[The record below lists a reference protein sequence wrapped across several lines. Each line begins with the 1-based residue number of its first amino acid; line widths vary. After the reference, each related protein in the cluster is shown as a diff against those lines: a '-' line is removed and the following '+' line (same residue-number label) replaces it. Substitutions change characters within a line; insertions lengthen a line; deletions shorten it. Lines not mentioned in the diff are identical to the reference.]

1 MEASKNLASQ
11 QEKGWQ
17 KSGANDAGSKKR
29 RKTVTPQEE
38 VTFEGYMQNVLKV
51 SSPIRNLKVT
61 NAANVTYSLVENL
74 WERVWDLEEYDIPR
88 VLGKKDIS
96 PLAVLMNGMEKVMVI
111 GLLLI
116 DFAETM
122 DKMFSSITSAT
133 DIDVEKIEASPL
145 HSHSNPNFIP
155 IGRPR

>member
-1 MEASKNLASQ
+1 
-11 QEKGWQ
+11 
-17 KSGANDAGSKKR
+17 
-29 RKTVTPQEE
+29 
-38 VTFEGYMQNVLKV
+38 MQNVLKV